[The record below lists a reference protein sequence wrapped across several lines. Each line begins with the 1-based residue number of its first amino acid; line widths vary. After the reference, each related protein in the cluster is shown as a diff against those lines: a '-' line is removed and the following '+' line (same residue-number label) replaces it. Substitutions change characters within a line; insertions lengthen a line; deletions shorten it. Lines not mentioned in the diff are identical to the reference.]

1 MKKRLIPILIS
12 LLTLVIGFGN
22 LHAAGEIVPCD
33 PETFATDSISI
44 QTSDCAVDAK
54 FCVPLPLADLPN
66 YQYIVDDVVYTGNT
80 MGCDFDTITAY
91 TYATLFGM
99 GNAGPYNVDSWMV
112 NGFNITGTFNDIPD
126 LITFMN
132 NNDPGGN
139 WVDMPASSL
148 IVGGNPNNTY
158 TEIDVT
164 VVSINTPSFIGY
176 NFGVEA
182 QGTLID
188 LPVGRHEVIVVDIPN
203 VCQDTIIV
211 NVGCITPEYITDIVQ
226 IGESD
231 TLCLDFTELSGP
243 PVSVT
248 DFCPASADGDVSFSF
263 IFSNTC
269 IAYTGNAVGQD
280 SFCVVACDAAGLCD
294 TTVLFVQVPGIPGG
308 SSTTIYDT
316 LLVNQI
322 DIYCIDTTMIGSSPF
337 TTTDLC
343 LGASGTYTD
352 FSVDPVSFCVFY
364 QGLNSI
370 GTDSLCVEVCGASS
384 CDTTY
389 LYVTVLPE
397 PPMVMG
403 VMYDTVFVNQNST
416 FCPDT
421 TVLAG
426 NIDSIS
432 NICSTMS
439 GNSVIFTP
447 DPMLYCMNFNAFDVG
462 CDTAC
467 VVIGD
472 DLGNFDTTSLV
483 VCVLEPSPQVIYDTI
498 FLGNS
503 NTYCIDSTELAGNI
517 VSIDNFCDTL
527 SGNSVD
533 FQINAINLC
542 IDGQAVDLG
551 TDTACIVICDD
562 FGICDSTTYI
572 VTVIDPSISPP
583 VAFNDVDTTSLN
595 QPIGINYCGND
606 IIPDNMLTS
615 FGLLDIVDGGVGP
628 LPGAS
633 VIFNIDCT
641 LTFVPQNNFCGGVDS
656 FSYTICNAVGCDT
669 ATVAVY
675 VECQPENGE
684 FEIHNAFSPNGDAV
698 NDYFQIDG
706 IENFANHELCIYNRW
721 GNQVLRTENYQNDW
735 EGQWEGNDL
744 PSGTYFYVFNDGNG
758 NTHSGYVQIMR

>member
-1 MKKRLIPILIS
+1 MKKRLIPILV
-12 LLTLVIGFGN
+12 LFLTSVVGYGN
-22 LHAAGEIVPCD
+22 LKAAGEMVPCD
-33 PETFATDSISI
+33 PEIFPTDSTSI

-54 FCVPLPLADLPN
+54 FCIPVPLADLPN
-66 YQYIVDDVVYTGNT
+66 HQYLVDGVVYAGTT
-80 MGCDFDTITAY
+80 MGCDFDTISAY

-99 GNAGPYNVDSWMV
+99 GNAGPYNVDSWMI

-139 WVDMPASSL
+139 WVDMPATSL
-148 IVGGNPNNTY
+148 IVGGNPNNSY
-158 TEIDVT
+158 SNMDVT
-164 VVSINTPSFIGY
+164 VVSINSPSFIGY

-188 LPVGRHEVIVVDIPN
+188 LPVGLHEIIAIDIPN
-203 VCQDTIIV
+203 VCQDTIMV

-226 IGESD
+226 IGETD

-248 DFCPASADGDVSFSF
+248 DFCPTAADGNVNFSF

-269 IAYTGNAVGQD
+269 IAYEGNSVGQD
-280 SFCVVACDAAGLCD
+280 SFCVVACDASGLCD
-294 TTVLFVQVPGIPGG
+294 TTVLFVQVPGVPGG
-308 SSTTIYDT
+308 SSTVIYDT

-322 DIYCIDTTMIGSSPF
+322 DIVCIDTTMIGAGPF
-337 TTTDLC
+337 TTNNLC
-343 LGASGTYTD
+343 LGASGSYAD
-352 FSVDPVSFCVFY
+352 FTIDPVSFCVFY
-364 QGLNSI
+364 QGLDAI
-370 GTDSLCVEVCGASS
+370 GTDSLCVEVCGATS

-397 PPMVMG
+397 PPVDQG
-403 VMYDTVFVNQNST
+403 IVYGEAFINQNST

-421 TVLAG
+421 TSLPG
-426 NIDSIS
+426 NIVNIS
-432 NICSTMS
+432 NICSTIS
-439 GNSVIFTP
+439 GEFVLFVEDQTTF
-447 DPMLYCMNFNAFDVG
+447 CMNYNPIDIG

-467 VVIGD
+467 IMLED
-472 DLGNFDTTSLV
+472 DMGNFDTTSLII
-483 VCVLEPSPQVIYDTI
+483 CVLQPTPEVIYDTI

-503 NTYCIDSTELAGNI
+503 NTYCIDTTELGGVI
-517 VSIDNFCDTL
+517 TSFDNFCDSL

-542 IDGQAVDLG
+542 IDAQSVDVG
-551 TDTACIVICDD
+551 VDTACMVICDN
-562 FGICDSTTYI
+562 FGVCDTATYI
-572 VTVIDPSISPP
+572 ITVLDPSISPP
-583 VAFNDVDTTSLN
+583 VASNDVDTTSLN

-606 IIPDNMLTS
+606 IIPDNNLTS
-615 FGLLDIVDGGVGP
+615 FGLLDIADGGVGP
-628 LPGAS
+628 TNGGS
-633 VIFNIDCT
+633 VIFNLDCT
-641 LTFVPQNNFCGGVDS
+641 LTYVPQTGFCGDVDS

-675 VECQPENGE
+675 VECQPEAGE

-706 IENFANHELCIYNRW
+706 IENFDNHLLCIYNRW

-735 EGQWEGNDL
+735 EGTWEGTDL
-744 PSGTYFYVFNDGNG
+744 PSGTYFYVFDDGTG
-758 NTHSGYVQIMR
+758 NMLSGYIQIMR